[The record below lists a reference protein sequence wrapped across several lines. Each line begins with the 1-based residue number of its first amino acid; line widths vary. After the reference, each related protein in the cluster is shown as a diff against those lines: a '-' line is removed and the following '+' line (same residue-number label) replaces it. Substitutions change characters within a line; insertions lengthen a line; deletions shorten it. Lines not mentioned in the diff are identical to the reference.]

1 MLQLNW
7 SSESRQ
13 ANLSAGN
20 ISAKLEVEED
30 VAFAKP
36 SEYSYTIQWFGPTTV
51 VTCCCPQV
59 EFKSAI
65 FQSRVYASNRVIPEP
80 SCSTGAKSS
89 LFWLSDAFGLA
100 NARLQCRSSAA
111 KSEAAEESSTGPEL
125 NQLTETAQCFAARP
139 MLTKN
144 LQSPSGHACAFFL
157 EVCRCLCGLDLQVSG
172 LGLHSRI
179 VMAVV
184 ATLVDVGVGFGMA
197 FGIGIVVTSYPWHRC
212 RGSGRRRWRHL
223 QSFSHVLVV
232 IINRGICNSSSI
244 ALMFSHPASLC
255 MLRVMIHHRHAQQ

>member
-1 MLQLNW
+1 MTPVTGQPVTLMLQLNW

-13 ANLSAGN
+13 VNLSAGN

-36 SEYSYTIQWFGPTTV
+36 SEHSYTIQWFGPATV

-89 LFWLSDAFGLA
+89 LFWPSDAFGLA

-111 KSEAAEESSTGPEL
+111 KSVKHRARTEPTDTNRAVFRSSADAHEEPAITCRPRLCLLLGGLPVLVRFRPAGIRIGSSFT
-125 NQLTETAQCFAARP
+125 
-139 MLTKN
+139 
-144 LQSPSGHACAFFL
+144 
-157 EVCRCLCGLDLQVSG
+157 
-172 LGLHSRI
+172 
-179 VMAVV
+179 
-184 ATLVDVGVGFGMA
+184 
-197 FGIGIVVTSYPWHRC
+197 HRH
-212 RGSGRRRWRHL
+212 GRRRHPRRRRCRRRHG
-223 QSFSHVLVV
+223 FRHRHRRHVVP
-232 IINRGICNSSSI
+232 R
-244 ALMFSHPASLC
+244 ASLS
-255 MLRVMIHHRHAQQ
+255 